1 MNLTRQEKRERRRQ
15 ILRIIGDRSVEAL
28 SDQELKSVQEIAET
42 IGADTMD
49 QSKPLPKLDLESF
62 TFEHYSQLR
71 EVGYSVNA
79 IRKALGVGS
88 SVWAKWRKANI
99 KEVKQND

>member
-1 MNLTRQEKRERRRQ
+1 MNLTKQEKRICRQ
-15 ILRIIGDRSVEAL
+15 IMLQIIGDRDMDEL
-28 SDQELKSVQEIAET
+28 SQQESRMVRKISKL

-49 QSKPLPKLDLESF
+49 RSKPLPKLNFESF
-62 TFEHYSQLR
+62 TFEKYRHLR

-88 SVWAKWRKANI
+88 SVWAKWRKENVN
-99 KEVKQND
+99 EVNQND

>member
-1 MNLTRQEKRERRRQ
+1 MNLTRQEKQERRRQ

-28 SDQELKSVQEIAET
+28 SDQELKSVQEIAAT

-49 QSKPLPKLDLESF
+49 QSKPLPKLNFESF
-62 TFEHYSQLR
+62 TFEKYSHLR

-88 SVWAKWRKANI
+88 SVWAKWRKENVN
-99 KEVKQND
+99 EVNQND

>member
-1 MNLTRQEKRERRRQ
+1 MNLTRQEKQERRRQ
-15 ILRIIGDRSVEAL
+15 MLRIIGDRSVEEL

-49 QSKPLPKLDLESF
+49 QSKPLPKLDLKSF
-62 TFEHYSQLR
+62 TFEQYSQLR

>member
-1 MNLTRQEKRERRRQ
+1 MVLTKQEKRERRRQ
-15 ILRIIGDRSVEAL
+15 ILGIIGDRSVEAL
-28 SDQELKSVQEIAET
+28 SDQELKTVQEIAAT

-49 QSKPLPKLDLESF
+49 RSKPLPKLNFESF
-62 TFEHYSQLR
+62 TFEKYSHLR

-88 SVWAKWRKANI
+88 SVWAKWRKENVN
-99 KEVKQND
+99 EVNQND